1 MKKLVYA
8 LVALATLTLASCEK
22 EPIGGT
28 ETEQVAGQW
37 YVECLGIDNDGTI
50 LFEDADLFGIG
61 KFWVITF
68 NTASNDVDSIFVQ
81 DVFGAL
87 WDFKVKVA
95 VDQSDH
101 TFGIT
106 SGDNLQYPCKADIT
120 NGKILFDAAKT
131 PSGQPADSIVFDI
144 LFDDDSYAGVYYDR
158 LRITGIR
165 YTGLAADD

>member
-8 LVALATLTLASCEK
+8 FVALATLTLASCEK

-37 YVECLGIDNDGTI
+37 YVECVGLDTDGSV
-50 LFEDADLFGIG
+50 LYEDADLFGLG

-68 NTASNDVDSIFVQ
+68 NTASNTADSMYIQ
-81 DVFGAL
+81 DVFAAF
-87 WDFKVKVA
+87 WDFKIKVA
-95 VDQSDH
+95 VNQSAG

-106 SGDNLQYPCKADIT
+106 GGENLQYPCTADIT
-120 NGKILFDAAKT
+120 NGKILYGAGKT

-144 LFDDDSYAGVYYDR
+144 LFDDDDYAGVYYDR